1 MFENTSFYSYLVKLI
16 GSKETKEFFESVK
29 DEFPKTLRVNILKTD
44 KNFLKER
51 LIKKGFILKE
61 NPLYENSFEVI
72 YEPYEIG
79 KTLEHYAGLFYI
91 QEKSSLL
98 PVKIL
103 KPEKGQFILDIASAP
118 GSKATQIG
126 EIMENKGV
134 LVCNDIH
141 LPRIKAL
148 THNIDRIGLINTAIT
163 MMDGVQFGKFYFES
177 FDKILVDAPCS
188 SMGTLHK
195 AKEVLSW
202 WNEREVNFYK
212 IIQKKLLVS
221 AIKAL
226 KVGGEIV
233 YSTCT
238 LTVEENE
245 ELIDEILKSYPVEV
259 MKIDKLNINEERGIT
274 EYRDKKFSKE
284 IEKAI
289 RIWPH
294 KSKMEGFFIVKM
306 KKIDK
311 LKKEKDYVLKKE
323 YRKLLKRDNSEVR
336 RFLKFLKEYFGIDES
351 YFDDKIFKLKN
362 DIWLLSEDFEK
373 FEIPHSFREG
383 MRIARLHNNEYKLT
397 TNFVQLVFPFI
408 KKNIYEIK
416 NSEDAIKILKGFD
429 IEISDK
435 ERDGFKVLVYD
446 GICLGIGIK
455 RENKIKSQIPK
466 SRRFEEIVL

>member
-1 MFENTSFYSYLVKLI
+1 MKLI
-16 GSKETKEFFESVK
+16 GSKETKEFFESVR

-61 NPLYENSFEVI
+61 NPVYENSFEVI

-79 KTLEHYAGLFYI
+79 KMLEHYAGLFYI

-98 PVKIL
+98 VSKIL
-103 KPEKGQFILDIASAP
+103 NPKRGEIVLDIASAP
-118 GSKATQIG
+118 GSKGTHMS
-126 EIMENKGV
+126 EMMENKGV
-134 LVCNDIH
+134 LVLNDIH

-148 THNIDRIGLINTAIT
+148 THNVDRIGLINTAIT
-163 MMDGVQFGKFYFES
+163 MMDGVKFGKFYFEK

-188 SMGTLHK
+188 SMGTVHK

-212 IIQKKLLVS
+212 SIQKKLLVS
-221 AIKAL
+221 GIKAL
-226 KVGGEIV
+226 KEGGEIV

-245 ELIDEILKSYPVEV
+245 ELIDEILKNYPVEV
-259 MKIDKLNINEERGIT
+259 MKIDELNINEERGIT
-274 EYRDKKFSKE
+274 EYMGKRFSKE

-294 KSKMEGFFIVKM
+294 KSKMEGFFIVKL

-311 LKKEKDYVLKKE
+311 LKKEKGYVVKKE
-323 YRKLLKRDNSEVR
+323 YRKLLKKADSEIK
-336 RFLKFLKEYFGIDES
+336 RFLKFLYEYFGVEEFF
-351 YFDDKIFKLKN
+351 FDDKVFKLKG
-362 DIWLLSEDFEK
+362 DIWVLTEDFEK
-373 FEIPHSFREG
+373 FEVPHSFREG
-383 MRIARLHNNEYKLT
+383 MRVARLRGNEYKLT
-397 TNFVQLVFPFI
+397 TNFVQLIFPFI

-416 NSEDAIKILKGFD
+416 NPDDALKILKGFD
-429 IEISDK
+429 IDCFENV
-435 ERDGFKVLVYD
+435 EDGFKVLLYD
-446 GICLGIGIK
+446 NICLGIGVK
-455 RENKIKSQIPK
+455 RGNKIKSQIPK
-466 SRRFEEIVL
+466 SRRFEEIVV

>member
-1 MFENTSFYSYLVKLI
+1 MFNNTSFYSYLVKLI
-16 GSKETKEFFESVK
+16 GSKETKEFFESVRY
-29 DEFPKTLRVNILKTD
+29 EFPKTLRVNILKTD

-51 LIKKGFILKE
+51 LIRKGFILKE
-61 NPLYENSFEVI
+61 NPIYENSFEFI

-103 KPEKGQFILDIASAP
+103 KPEKGEFILDIASAP

-141 LPRIKAL
+141 LPRVKAL
-148 THNIDRIGLINTAIT
+148 THNIDRIGLINVSVT
-163 MMDGVQFGKFYFES
+163 MMDGVEFGKFYFEK

-188 SMGTLHK
+188 SMGTVHK

-212 IIQKKLLVS
+212 SIQKKLLVS

-226 KVGGEIV
+226 KEGGEIV

-245 ELIDEILKSYPVEV
+245 ELIDEILKNYPVEV
-259 MKIDKLNINEERGIT
+259 MKIDELNINEERGII
-274 EYRDKKFSKE
+274 EYMGKRFSKE
-284 IEKAI
+284 IERAI

-294 KSKMEGFFIVKM
+294 KSKMEGFFIVKL
-306 KKIDK
+306 KKIGK
-311 LKKEKDYVLKKE
+311 LKKERDYLVKKE
-323 YRKLLKRDNSEVR
+323 YRKLLKKGDSEIK
-336 RFLKFLKEYFGIDES
+336 RFLKFLYEYFGVEEV
-351 YFDDKIFKLKN
+351 YFEDKIFKLKG

-373 FEIPHSFREG
+373 FEVPHSFREG
-383 MRIARLHNNEYKLT
+383 MRIARHYNDGYKLT

-416 NSEDAIKILKGFD
+416 NSEDAIKILKGLD
-429 IEISDK
+429 IEVSEK
-435 ERDGFKVLVYD
+435 EEGFKVLLYD
-446 GICLGIGIK
+446 SICLGMGVK
-455 RENKIKSQIPK
+455 RGNKIKSQIPK
-466 SRRFEEIVL
+466 SRRFEEILI